1 MIKHIPLRRAAHR
14 PLAPSHAVVMS
25 HEEPYASPKFLRYL
39 LLFSLGLSGCASA
52 PIPPSDHHLEPAP
65 AIVGKVP
72 DFISAPPLPPPPQ
85 ATPRPELYSVVVH
98 NINVDE
104 LLFALARDAKVN
116 VDIHPGISGTVTM
129 NVLDQTLPEIL
140 DRIMAQVDMRYEIS
154 GKNLSVMPDSPYLK
168 NYRIDYPNIQ
178 RDARS
183 SVNTS
188 TSLGA
193 SGTAPGGSAGSS
205 GGVAG
210 NNSSMTSL
218 TNTTNNRFWDTLIA
232 NLRDILRETDKIL
245 PEGSSETVT
254 EQSGQQTAIPQPG
267 ATGAALHT
275 TGTGRN
281 ARSDLLPGQL
291 TQQGNTV
298 VRRTT
303 YREAAS
309 VIANAESGL
318 VTVRATARQ
327 HTKIREFLDTILR
340 SAHRQVLIEATI
352 VEVDLSDRFQQGIDW
367 SIVRNLGSTA
377 GSNITLQPTGSST
390 GLLTGGLVSSLASM
404 TWKKSSAEA
413 DISAALKLLESFGTL
428 RVLSSPK
435 ISVLN
440 SQTSLLKV
448 VDNEVYFTITVTP
461 GTAATATT
469 PAVAPT
475 YSTTMNTVPIGFL
488 MTVTPQISEN
498 GEVILNLRP
507 TISRISGY
515 AMDPNPVLAENR
527 LSNPIPIV
535 QTREMESVMRVQT
548 GDIAI
553 LGGLMQDTRNNKSD
567 EVPLLNQ
574 TPYVGNL
581 FKYKDSATR
590 KSELVVFLRP
600 TILTDASLEGDYKRY
615 RHILPE
621 ARSLMSQ
628 PEASSPSTS
637 PSTSPT
643 SSFRP

>member
-1 MIKHIPLRRAAHR
+1 
-14 PLAPSHAVVMS
+14 MS
-25 HEEPYASPKFLRYL
+25 HEILTVSPKL
-39 LLFSLGLSGCASA
+39 LWSLLCFSLGLSACASA

-65 AIVGKVP
+65 AITGKVP
-72 DFISAPPLPPPPQ
+72 DFIPAPPLPPPP
-85 ATPRPELYSVVVH
+85 APTPRPELYSVVVH
-98 NINVDE
+98 NVNVDE
-104 LLFALARDAKVN
+104 LLFALARDAKIN

-140 DRIMAQVDMRYEIS
+140 DRIAAQIDMRYEIS
-154 GKNLSVMPDSPYLK
+154 GSNGKNLSVMPDTPYLK

-193 SGTAPGGSAGSS
+193 SGTAPGGSAGGSAGAS
-205 GGVAG
+205 G

-218 TNTTNNRFWDTLIA
+218 TNTANNRFWDTLIA

-254 EQSGQQTAIPQPG
+254 EQSEQQTAIPQPG
-267 ATGAALHT
+267 ATGAALP
-275 TGTGRN
+275 GTGRGQN
-281 ARSDLLPGQL
+281 ARSEPLPGQL

-327 HTKIREFLDTILR
+327 HDKIREFLDGILR

-377 GSNITLQPTGSST
+377 SSGINLLPMGSSS
-390 GLLTGGLVSSLASM
+390 GLITGGMISSLASM

-475 YSTTMNTVPIGFL
+475 YSTAMNTVPIGFL
-488 MTVTPQISEN
+488 MTVTPQISDN
-498 GEVILNLRP
+498 GDVILNLRP

-535 QTREMESVMRVQT
+535 QTREMESIMRVQT

-581 FKYKDSATR
+581 FKYKDSTTR

-615 RHILPE
+615 RNTLPE
-621 ARSLMSQ
+621 ARSMMNP
-628 PEASSPSTS
+628 PETPRALPLSSPAS
-637 PSTSPT
+637 PH
-643 SSFRP
+643 RP